1 MKTQAT
7 AKFVGTSARKTGLV
21 AALIRG
27 RRAIDARNILAVTNK
42 RATVPVGKVLESA
55 IANAE
60 NNHGM
65 KAANLVIES
74 ILIGPGPTLKR
85 SMPRAKGSS
94 SAIRKRSSHIT
105 VVVSDGKTA
114 AKLVSSK
121 EEKGSA
127 KDEKVSAKGAT
138 TEQANSGRNNGSEG
152 DKGSLNSREVVTP
165 EAKKQNDSK
174 AKKESNG
181 KKEEAK

>member
-27 RRAIDARNILAVTNK
+27 RRATDARHILANTDK

-65 KAANLVIES
+65 KAGDLMIES
-74 ILIGPGPTLKR
+74 VLIGPGPTLKR
-85 SMPRAKGSS
+85 SRARGKGSA

-105 VVVSDGKTA
+105 VIVTDGKAA
-114 AKLVSSK
+114 AKLVSK
-121 EEKGSA
+121 ATETKAAEA
-127 KDEKVSAKGAT
+127 KDE
-138 TEQANSGRNNGSEG
+138 
-152 DKGSLNSREVVTP
+152 
-165 EAKKQNDSK
+165 
-174 AKKESNG
+174 
-181 KKEEAK
+181 KKEEAKEEAK

>member
-27 RRAIDARNILAVTNK
+27 RRAVDARHILANTDK
-42 RATVPVGKVLESA
+42 RATTPVGKVLESA

-60 NNHGM
+60 NNHGAR
-65 KAANLVIES
+65 AADLLVES
-74 ILIGPGPTLKR
+74 VLIGPGPTLKR
-85 SMPRAKGSS
+85 SMPRAKGSA

-105 VVVSDGKTA
+105 VIVTDGKSAATLVAGPKSKPAAADSTDTKEKNTA
-114 AKLVSSK
+114 VDAK
-121 EEKGSA
+121 
-127 KDEKVSAKGAT
+127 AT
-138 TEQANSGRNNGSEG
+138 ET
-152 DKGSLNSREVVTP
+152 
-165 EAKKQNDSK
+165 KK
-174 AKKESNG
+174 

>member
-27 RRAIDARNILAVTNK
+27 RRAIDARHILATTNK

-74 ILIGPGPTLKR
+74 VLIGPGPTLKR
-85 SMPRAKGSS
+85 SMPRAKGSA

-105 VVVSDGKTA
+105 VVVSDGKSA
-114 AKLVSSK
+114 ATLVGSK
-121 EEKGSA
+121 
-127 KDEKVSAKGAT
+127 KV
-138 TEQANSGRNNGSEG
+138 
-152 DKGSLNSREVVTP
+152 
-165 EAKKQNDSK
+165 EAKENSPRKL
-174 AKKESNG
+174 EL
-181 KKEEAK
+181 